1 MVLQGFFKGITY
13 QPINENLLKT
23 LPKVFHQNPL
33 RFYKGFSS
41 KVFEE
46 NPTRVSH
53 TGQQENPC
61 NTFRKT
67 LSIYSV
73 VTLYLKVPYITLF
86 VGRIFCCYTGPV
98 AFPTTESK

>member
-1 MVLQGFFKGITY
+1 MVLQGFFKGIIY

-23 LPKVFHQNPL
+23 LRKGFPPKPFKVLQGFH
-33 RFYKGFSS
+33 KGFSS

-73 VTLYLKVPYITLF
+73 GAYMSPNKQLSTV
-86 VGRIFCCYTGPV
+86 
-98 AFPTTESK
+98 